1 MKQNEL
7 ILIIGMMLVTF
18 IPRYIPML
26 IVGQIDLPER
36 LFRALRYVPVA
47 VLTAILVP
55 EALVR
60 NGQVSLSLDNAYL
73 YASIASIVIAWRFKN
88 LLLTIGGGLIVFF
101 LWRFFIVQVN
111 IFDTRSSICF
121 LFPGVDLRLYLIH
134 GL

>member
-1 MKQNEL
+1 MKRNEL

-101 LWRFFIVQVN
+101 LWRFFI
-111 IFDTRSSICF
+111 
-121 LFPGVDLRLYLIH
+121 G
-134 GL
+134 